1 MCRLVKRLLCIILF
15 ITISACNN
23 SEVYPIST
31 FGEDLEVI
39 NSVTSP
45 VILKDGERQIVV
57 SSKFQGRIFTST
69 SQGLGGTSYGWFN
82 KNILLSDS
90 VFVNRSKIGGE
101 GRIWFGPDQGP
112 NTIFFKINEKTG
124 EKLHAAPK
132 DLDTLPFNILA
143 QSSESV
149 TLGSRLQ
156 IKNLQG
162 FHFNIEVERKIELLK
177 ENYVSNFL
185 SNSFSN
191 KLSYVA
197 YKTDTKMTN
206 IGKENWS
213 KESGLISLW
222 DLGCYHPT
230 PKTTVIIPLKG
241 NPENATVYFTEIDS
255 TRIVIR
261 DNFLFYK
268 ADANYLNKIGT
279 LPENTLPYFGSY
291 SPELNSLTIV
301 KFSFNSLD
309 KEYVNAHPVHV
320 KNQYTGDVI
329 NVFNDGKWGEVGP
342 FGPFYELET
351 SSPAKELKVGE
362 SLSHFQEVYHFNASK
377 KELNKI
383 TEQILGISLLQV
395 ENALR

>member
-1 MCRLVKRLLCIILF
+1 MCRLLKRLLCVILF

-23 SEVYPIST
+23 SDVYPIST

-39 NSVTSP
+39 NSVISP
-45 VILKDGERQIVV
+45 VILKDRERQIVV
-57 SSKFQGRIFTST
+57 SSEFQGRIFTST

-90 VFVNRSKIGGE
+90 VLVNRSKIGGE

-112 NTIFFKINEKTG
+112 NTIFFKIDEKTG

-132 DLDTLPFNILA
+132 DLNTLSFNILA
-143 QSSESV
+143 QSSGSV
-149 TLGSRLQ
+149 KLGNKLH
-156 IKNLQG
+156 IENLKG

-177 ENYVSNFL
+177 EDYVSNFL

-191 KLSYVA
+191 NLSYVA
-197 YKTDTKMTN
+197 YKTNTKMTN
-206 IGKENWS
+206 VGEQDWS
-213 KESGLISLW
+213 KETGLLSLW

-230 PKTTVIIPLKG
+230 PKTTVIIPLKE
-241 NPENATVYFTEIDS
+241 NVDNATVYFTEIDS
-255 TRIVIR
+255 TRIVVK
-261 DNFLFYK
+261 DKVLYYK

-279 LPENTLPYFGSY
+279 LPEYTLPYFGSY

-309 KEYVNAHPVHV
+309 KEYVNAHPVNV
-320 KNQYTGDVI
+320 ENQYRGDVI

-362 SLSHFQEVYHFNASK
+362 SVSHFQEVYHFKGSK

-383 TEQILGISLLQV
+383 SISVLGVSIKDI
-395 ENALR
+395 EIALP

>member
-1 MCRLVKRLLCIILF
+1 MNKFLKCFLCIVFF
-15 ITISACNN
+15 IAFSACNN
-23 SEVYPIST
+23 SDVYPIST